1 MKFITFEFSG
11 QELIG
16 VLTDDNQNIIP
27 LKNYQ
32 NMLTF
37 IAAEQAGLA
46 YAQELLQKNNVA
58 EFISCDQIKIKAPIP
73 RPQKNIFCIGKNY
86 LDHIAEI
93 GKTGGIN
100 ADIPTDPVIFTKTP
114 NTVIATNEL
123 VSSHQGITKRLDY
136 EAELAVIIGKTG
148 SNIRLE
154 DAMDYVYGYSI
165 LNDITARDLQK
176 RHMQWFKGKSLDT
189 FCPMG
194 PYLVHKSAVD
204 DVYNLQVVCKVN
216 GELRQNGSTSHLI
229 FDLAKIISTLSAG
242 MTLEVGDI
250 IATGTPSGVGM
261 GMNPPQFLQIG
272 DEMEISITG
281 LGVLKNKIGK

>member
-1 MKFITFEFSG
+1 MKFVTFEFNH

-16 VLTDDNQNIIP
+16 VVTDDNQQIIP
-27 LKNYQ
+27 LKNYK
-32 NMLTF
+32 NMLDF
-37 IAAEQAGLA
+37 IAAEEHGWLE
-46 YAQELLQKNNVA
+46 AQELLKKSDADSMIAYDAV
-58 EFISCDQIKIKAPIP
+58 KIKAPIP

-86 LDHIAEI
+86 LEHIKEI
-93 GKTGGIN
+93 GKDGGIN
-100 ADIPTDPVIFTKTP
+100 SDIPAEPVIFTKTP
-114 NTVIATNEL
+114 NTVIATNEM
-123 VSSHQGITKRLDY
+123 VKSHQGITKRLDY

-148 SNIRLE
+148 SNITIE

-194 PYLVHKSAVD
+194 PYLVHKSAIP
-204 DVYNLQVVCKVN
+204 DVYDLQVVCKVN
-216 GELRQNGSTSHLI
+216 GELRQDGHTSQFI
-229 FDLAKIISTLSAG
+229 FNIAKIISILSAG
-242 MTLEVGDI
+242 LTLEVGDI
-250 IATGTPSGVGM
+250 IATGTPAGVGM

-272 DEMEISITG
+272 DEIEISITN